1 MSSRWR
7 TANSQ
12 SPIMSH
18 FSAYLSLSGRCC
30 CPEAAT
36 YRWNEE
42 VARKCFSRSRGHR
55 HATCACH
62 NPKGPDILQTKS
74 KNKLIWCHFELNS
87 GRNKVRFEFVSA
99 VRYSSPKQSFVQSEF
114 FFLLLKTFELP
125 LVRGNYSIS
134 GCVLE
139 LHLLWCTFFFPRL
152 ISHSTKVRQGN
163 IISKSL
169 ATCIHYVE

>member
-18 FSAYLSLSGRCC
+18 FSAYLSLSGCCC
-30 CPEAAT
+30 CPEVAT
-36 YRWNEE
+36 YRRNVE

-74 KNKLIWCHFELNS
+74 KNKLIWCHFEQN
-87 GRNKVRFEFVSA
+87 FVSA
-99 VRYSSPKQSFVQSEF
+99 VRYSSPKQSFWGSL
-114 FFLLLKTFELP
+114 FLLLKTFELP
-125 LVRGNYSIS
+125 LVHGNYSIS